1 MVAQTAHAIDIGVP
15 SLQATASGA
24 GLASSV
30 WTEATDASPGG
41 ATKPVWQVACGS
53 PVQVYVNAIPTRVQF
68 GNMQSP
74 FAPEQIAATTEQAMA
89 AAAREAELEL
99 LTLMYS
105 ASKQVKSAQY
115 LGATRDLLATAD
127 PLAEQY
133 RYSHWL
139 AEISSLTAVFPAWA
153 KGVIRADLAR
163 ELAHDNSA
171 GRDVLAIND
180 AEIED
185 WFAAA
190 GSASSGRWTA

>member
-1 MVAQTAHAIDIGVP
+1 M
-15 SLQATASGA
+15 
-24 GLASSV
+24 

-105 ASKQVKSAQY
+105 ASKEVKSAQY

-153 KGVIRADLAR
+153 KGAIRADLAR
-163 ELAHDNSA
+163 ESWRTTTRQA
-171 GRDVLAIND
+171 GTCFAIKD